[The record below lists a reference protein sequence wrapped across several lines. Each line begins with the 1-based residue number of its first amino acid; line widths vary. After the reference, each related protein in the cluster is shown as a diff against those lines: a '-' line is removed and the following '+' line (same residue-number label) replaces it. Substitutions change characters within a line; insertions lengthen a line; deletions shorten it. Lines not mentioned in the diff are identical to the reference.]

1 MASNAASASSS
12 VQPTLIPYPSM
23 EWPTSLDIPL
33 KASEELVSIDLL
45 TDLPSDPADLRTLLV
60 EESSSR
66 EHWLTIAAAYANQNL
81 TLEAIQLIKMAL
93 EVFLQDSEGLAHCHT
108 FLTWCYLK
116 LSKTTK
122 VPQDHDTYLNDAEN
136 HLKEA
141 VKINP
146 TWIGNMLATVDLYY
160 QRGAYDK
167 ALETCDL
174 FVKGVQQDTK
184 KHNVMFLLLRAK
196 LLFRKKNYVAS
207 LKLFQ
212 ELLVSNPVL
221 KPDPRIGIGA
231 CFWHLKDYKMAIK
244 SWERATQLD
253 ANSSA
258 SILCLLGKF
267 HNSLTE
273 SENDTQFK
281 ENYTASLMDLN
292 TLYNDTNHPE
302 NKENPV
308 LLTLLQSYFYYKNDF
323 ENVLKIYDEKIKPI
337 STLVADS
344 ILSESTL
351 WCGRA
356 YYALDDYRK
365 AFAMFQE
372 SLKTNE
378 ENLLA
383 KLGLGQAQLKTNLLE
398 ESILTFENLYK
409 SHAGIQELNYILGM
423 LYAGK
428 CFAAAGQNHESTST
442 TTTMS
447 GKEISILNA
456 KALQFLEKYIKLTTA
471 KKNQLVI
478 PRAYLTISQL
488 YEKTNQYKQSLD
500 YLTKALEEIQFINK
514 DNVPLELLN
523 NIGSFYFI
531 NGDADKAKEYFDLAK
546 SKLSNDSS
554 SLTTINYN
562 IARTLETKDLEK
574 SQVLYQDILNE
585 HPNYIAA
592 KIRTLFF
599 KFVNG
604 NESIKDEMTNLA
616 KMNDSDLEVRSFY
629 AWYLKNTTLKNEK
642 EKETSYNKDTLV
654 KYDSHDLYALISLG
668 NLYCLIA
675 REGRKNVKS
684 LKEQEKSKHSYLK
697 AIQLFQKVL
706 QIDPFNV
713 FAAQGIAIIFAESK
727 RLGAAVEI
735 LRKVRD
741 SLDNEDVHINL
752 ANCLLEMREF
762 SKAIENYDLILKKF
776 PNIKNKSHILN
787 LLGKAWYA
795 RGLKEKNIDYFFKAL
810 SYTEMAIEFEE
821 NRDTSKKNE
830 RFIAILKFNVAILD
844 FQIAETLRR
853 SEKKDRTLEHLKTA
867 VVGLDK
873 AIVILK
879 ELKDLKDFNVILK
892 DELEQRIQLGET
904 TMKTVLERCVTEQE
918 QYENEQ
924 AGKLTEGRRLLEEQ
938 ELKEKEKKQ
947 KQEEEERSK
956 LERQAEEYKKLQAE
970 AQKLI
975 QERETLIVNEDS
987 DVDNDFSGED
997 GEGKK
1002 KKKRKRATATGE
1014 KKQRKKR
1021 KSKSA
1026 LSDEGEEA
1034 EGSSD
1039 DDDTVK
1045 VRSRGKKSGL
1055 SKEFVVDSDDSDLSS
1070 PDIETAEQD
1079 AANDDEGLF

>member
-924 AGKLTEGRRLLEEQ
+924 AGKLTEARRLLEEQ

>member
-1 MASNAASASSS
+1 
-12 VQPTLIPYPSM
+12 M